1 MSYAFQAYPAHRHGP
16 NGALRVV
23 SNVEEDAIATAEGF
37 RDHPSKIGKP
47 ADAPVKVAKPAD
59 APKAAA
65 VNQPKPAGV
74 KKAPKAEKPAEKPPE
89 PTPLEAAVAV
99 ALFDRAAAIATLEQ
113 ANFDVEPDTTDDE
126 LKEALAEL
134 AKG

>member
-23 SNVEEDAIATAEGF
+23 NSREEDELAAAEGF

-47 ADAPVKVAKPAD
+47 AEATKAPAKLTNGD
-59 APKAAA
+59 APKAA
-65 VNQPKPAGV
+65 V
-74 KKAPKAEKPAEKPPE
+74 KKGAKAEKEAPKPPE
-89 PTPLEAAVAV
+89 PTPLEAAVAL
-99 ALFDRAAAIATLEQ
+99 ALFDRAAAIKTLED

-126 LKEALAEL
+126 LKAALAEL